1 MQNLAIAVLCS
12 VIVSVFLKVARKQN
26 INIAQAIAFNYIMAI
41 GLSYYFLQ
49 PNFAG
54 QSLGD
59 VVTESEYSYIF
70 LALGL
75 LLSISRSRGLMQR

>member
-1 MQNLAIAVLCS
+1 
-12 VIVSVFLKVARKQN
+12 
-26 INIAQAIAFNYIMAI
+26 IAQAIAFNYIMAI

-75 LLSISRSRGLMQR
+75 LLPTVFIVISVVPHRNAQSRHFPPLLTSQ